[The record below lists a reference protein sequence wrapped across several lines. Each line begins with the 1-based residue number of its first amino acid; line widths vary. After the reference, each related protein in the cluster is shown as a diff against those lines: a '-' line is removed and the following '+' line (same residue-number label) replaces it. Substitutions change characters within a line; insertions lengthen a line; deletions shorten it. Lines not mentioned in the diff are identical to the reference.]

1 MTFTGEPGLDM
12 GGLTKE
18 WFLLLIKQIF
28 QENYGM
34 YYIFGLKRIHFKGKL
49 FLSKLFCLS
58 AEKGS
63 TLKRKN
69 LGKFYLFRVGPLLEK
84 PCCAGK

>member
-1 MTFTGEPGLDM
+1 M

-34 YYIFGLKRIHFKGKL
+34 YYTFGLKRIHFQEKL

-58 AEKGS
+58 VEKGS

-69 LGKFYLFRVGPLLEK
+69 LLLFFPCRVGPFLEE
-84 PCCAGK
+84 PCCAGKQAGSH